1 MHVLGRFIDLLKPAI
16 FGLACSFVFR
26 MASRISLGPP
36 GCRSSFSRKDGGAD
50 LEHARC
56 ALGIN
61 FGVYPHYG
69 DVCDIYLF
77 APSLKTWKG
86 IERKGGF
93 MAARG
98 IPPF

>member
-1 MHVLGRFIDLLKPAI
+1 MHVSGRYIDLLKPAI

-77 APSLKTWKG
+77 AQVS
-86 IERKGGF
+86 R
-93 MAARG
+93 RG
-98 IPPF
+98 RASSVREASRPRVEFLP